1 MQHVMTNRRLVK
13 APTYRINHITI
24 DQPWAWLAAGWRDI
38 RQAPGHS
45 LTYGSSIVFISVAMT
60 WLMVS
65 GHLTFLVP
73 FLAAGFF
80 LVAPVLAIGLY
91 QMSASL
97 ERGETLHAGQVWR
110 AVSRSQGQLGIVTSF
125 LFVLMQAWLLVSM
138 LLVLSFYD
146 GLSPSLPDFVPVVLL
161 SGDHVLLM
169 ASVMLV
175 GALFACCAFCVSAVS
190 IPMLIDR
197 RVDAITAMRT
207 SIEAVRANPGPM
219 LLWAAMIVALVGVG
233 LLTFYIGL
241 FIAVPLVGHATWH
254 AYRDLL
260 PRD

>member
-1 MQHVMTNRRLVK
+1 MQHVMTNQRLSQ
-13 APTYRINHITI
+13 APTCRINHIAI
-24 DQPWAWLAAGWRDI
+24 DQPWAWLAAGWKDI

-45 LTYGSSIVFISVAMT
+45 LTYGSSIVLISVAMT
-60 WLMVS
+60 WFMVS
-65 GHLTFLVP
+65 GELTFLVP

-91 QMSASL
+91 QMSACL
-97 ERGETLHAGQVWR
+97 ERGEDLQAGRIWQ
-110 AVSRSQGQLGIVTSF
+110 AVSRNQGQLGIVTSF
-125 LFVLMQAWLLVSM
+125 LFVLMQAWLMVSM
-138 LLVLSFYD
+138 LLILSLYD
-146 GLSPSLPDFVPVVLL
+146 GLSPSLSNIIPLVLL
-161 SGDHVLLM
+161 SGDHLLLL
-169 ASVMLV
+169 ASIVLV
-175 GALFACCAFCVSAVS
+175 GALFAACAFCLSAVS
-190 IPMLIDR
+190 IPLLIDR
-197 RVDAITAMRT
+197 RVDAVTAMRT
-207 SIEAVRANPGPM
+207 SVAAVLANPGPM